1 MILDSLSNSSNYESI
16 NPYFKQ
22 AFEFIKKTDW
32 SKQEL
37 GKIYL
42 DGDNCYINYME
53 ADGKSSETAR
63 FESHKAY
70 LDIQVPIT
78 ATEQIGFIP
87 TCELNEPEAPYNA
100 EKDIIFYKDKGD
112 VLITVKPMHFT
123 VFWPWDGHQPCIGQ
137 GKWRK
142 LVVKIKL

>member
-1 MILDSLSNSSNYESI
+1 MILDSLQNSVHYESV

-22 AFEFIKKTDW
+22 AFDFIKSTDW

-42 DGDNCYINYME
+42 DGENCYINFME
-53 ADGKSSETAR
+53 TDGKTPETAQ
-63 FESHKAY
+63 FESHTAY

-87 TCELNEPEAPYNA
+87 TCELKLPGAPYSP
-100 EKDIIFYKDKGD
+100 EKDVIMYNDKGGA
-112 VLITVKPMHFT
+112 LITVKPMHFT
-123 VFWPWDGHQPCIGQ
+123 VFWPWDGHQPCIGE